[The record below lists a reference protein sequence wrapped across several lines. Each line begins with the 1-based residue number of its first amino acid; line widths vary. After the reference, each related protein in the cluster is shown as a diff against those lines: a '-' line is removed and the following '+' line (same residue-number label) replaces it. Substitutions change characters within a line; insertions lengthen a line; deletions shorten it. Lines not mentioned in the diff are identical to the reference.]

1 MSALEVVL
9 EEDGIEEG
17 LVTVGTL
24 REEEEGRA
32 ALAFSTLTYWQGM
45 GRSHTVDSL

>member
-9 EEDGIEEG
+9 EEGGVEEG

-24 REEEEGRA
+24 REEEECER
-32 ALAFSTLTYWQGM
+32 
-45 GRSHTVDSL
+45 R